1 MSDPQISEAQA
12 AVQKAYQALR
22 AKDRNQARQ
31 FAVQAARL
39 DPNLEDP
46 WLILA
51 TMATP
56 QAAVEYLKRAL
67 QINPNSP
74 RAQKG
79 LLWATEKLR
88 AAHAAQAE
96 AVPVAVPVPP
106 VQAQAPLGPT
116 APVAVKP
123 AAAAG
128 TVAAHPTQPARLRM
142 MVVGLVVLLGAI
154 CLVGLIWLGWPMIT
168 GVLAQSPGAV
178 RPEGFLQKPSLTPT
192 ATSTYTPTATAT
204 FTPTATY
211 TPTPTATFTPLP
223 TATPTPLPTAT
234 STPTYE
240 SSQTPPPPPAATN
253 VPGSTPSGKIPSD
266 IKADQRWIDVDLT
279 HQRAY
284 AYQGSQ
290 VVRSFVVSTGISIY
304 PTVTGQYAIYVK
316 YRYAGMRGDGWYLPD
331 VPYVMYFYRGYGLH
345 GTYWHNNFGTPMSH
359 GCVNFKIEDAAWVY
373 DFTSLGTLVNIHY

>member
-12 AVQKAYQALR
+12 AVQQAYQALR
-22 AKDRNQARQ
+22 AKDRNRARQ

-39 DPNLEDP
+39 DPTLEDP

-67 QINPNSP
+67 QINPNSS

-79 LLWATEKLR
+79 LLWAVEKLR
-88 AAHAAQAE
+88 AEADQA
-96 AVPVAVPVPP
+96 PLVAPVPP
-106 VQAQAPLGPT
+106 VQVPIGPT

-123 AAAAG
+123 AVVAAA
-128 TVAAHPTQPARLRM
+128 TVAARPAPPAKSRTML
-142 MVVGLVVLLGAI
+142 VGLGVLLGVI

-168 GVLAQSPGAV
+168 GVFAQSPGAQ
-178 RPEGFLQKPSLTPT
+178 RPEGLLQKPSLTST
-192 ATSTYTPTATAT
+192 ATFTSTPTASAT

-211 TPTPTATFTPLP
+211 TPTSTFTPSPTATQTPLP
-223 TATPTPLPTAT
+223 PEASTATGVPGKTL
-234 STPTYE
+234 
-240 SSQTPPPPPAATN
+240 PAATN
-253 VPGSTPSGKIPSD
+253 VPGSTPSGKIPSN

-290 VVRSFVVSTGISIY
+290 VVRSFVVSTGVSIY

-316 YRYAGMRGDGWYLPD
+316 YRYAGMRGVGWYLPD
-331 VPYVMYFYRGYGLH
+331 VPYVMYFYKGYGLH

-359 GCVNFKIEDAAWVY
+359 GCVNFKIDDAAWVY